1 MKIGIVIG
9 SIREGRLGASVGA
22 WVKDQSVGA
31 WVKDQADKRADAD
44 YRLLDLKEFRVPLLE
59 SPTHPM
65 QANKQ
70 YDSPEVTAWSRAI
83 DACDG
88 FVFVPRSTTTGFPAH

>member
-31 WVKDQADKRADAD
+31 WVKDQAGKRAEAD
-44 YRLLDLKEFRVPLLE
+44 YR
-59 SPTHPM
+59 
-65 QANKQ
+65 Q
-70 YDSPEVTAWSRAI
+70 
-83 DACDG
+83 
-88 FVFVPRSTTTGFPAH
+88 